1 MLPIWIVLLLCDMSR
16 WLHTLHFY
24 MRATMDIHRSYQEA
38 TLVRIN
44 KTNATTCVRVGLGVR
59 VCVRERAC
67 VGVYVRICL
76 RACVCVS

>member
-38 TLVRIN
+38 KLVRIN
-44 KTNATTCVRVGLGVR
+44 KTNATTCVRVGVGVRLR
-59 VCVRERAC
+59 VCVSVRVWVYMCVCVCERAC
-67 VGVYVRICL
+67 V
-76 RACVCVS
+76 